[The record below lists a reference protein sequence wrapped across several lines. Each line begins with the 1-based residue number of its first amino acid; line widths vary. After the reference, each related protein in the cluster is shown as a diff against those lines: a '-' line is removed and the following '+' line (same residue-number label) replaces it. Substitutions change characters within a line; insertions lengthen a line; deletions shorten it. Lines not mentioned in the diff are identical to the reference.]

1 MTKRTLVL
9 KINKLNNLIHDI
21 NQLAV
26 NPKESATRHTATA
39 STYWKKLSECSQLAQ
54 DIDSQMGTSLSARF
68 QVTSYTTFEQIT
80 PENIFAGTQHETST
94 DANMKDKINLEA
106 LRFDTQRLSM
116 LMREINS
123 LYDKYYQ
130 ERHIIKTIEAF
141 EQHIGEYTEQI
152 QSTKEDIT
160 TKSKQAMN
168 HLVDM
173 SELSPLQ
180 GKKRKT
186 HIRSIKGLVQDVEVD
201 QEVVK
206 MSESSLQHAEY
217 YLYELTKT
225 YPDIDERFAKTT
237 DKYWEK
243 VNEAKDLAKNIDEEI
258 YSTSENFFQITE
270 VSKIDSTAVQDN
282 ITKAVE
288 RAHAE
293 NRTETQE
300 EMIARL
306 ATYYTADYAEEE

>member
-21 NQLAV
+21 NQLAED
-26 NPKESATRHTATA
+26 PKESATRHTATA
-39 STYWKKLSECSQLAQ
+39 SSYWKKLSECSQLAQ
-54 DIDSQMGTSLSARF
+54 DIDNFMGSDLTSRF
-68 QVTSYTTFEQIT
+68 QVTQVKTFEQIT

-94 DANMKDKINLEA
+94 DANENDKINLEA
-106 LRFDTQRLSM
+106 LRFKTQQLSM
-116 LMREINS
+116 LMKDINS
-123 LYDKYYQ
+123 LYDQYAK
-130 ERHIIKTIEAF
+130 ERHVIKTIESF
-141 EQHIGEYTEQI
+141 EINIGEYTEHI
-152 QSTKEDIT
+152 QSTKEAIT

-180 GKKRKT
+180 GKMRKK
-186 HIRSIKGLVQDVEVD
+186 HVNAIKGLVQDVEVD

-217 YLYELTKT
+217 YLYELTKA
-225 YPDIDERFAKTT
+225 YPDIDERFAKTQ
-237 DKYWEK
+237 DKYWQK

-258 YSTSENFFQITE
+258 YSKSEKFFQITE

-293 NRTETQE
+293 NRTETYE
-300 EMIARL
+300 ETIARL
-306 ATYYTADYAEEE
+306 STYYTADYAEEE